1 MRRMTGLLMAVVLV
15 AGVSAALAQDAPARV
30 IVNDRGVTSSIAG
43 PGAPAQTIGL
53 NRLDHP
59 LDLDT
64 GKMIYG
70 LRYGVC
76 EDPKDPRAAVVGEGY
91 IGMQKPSS
99 ANWYHGGFFD
109 LEING
114 KSIGKVMA
122 HSVTARSVADRGFA
136 DFVFDTPMAVV
147 RIRFVAQAGG
157 DCLYAQAL
165 LEPKEEIRSVRLLT
179 RCYPSAFVNNSDRH
193 VLTPTRDLG
202 QGEKAELDVATEWWT
217 LYYDSVYDA
226 GYHGPTHT
234 GAGPCSMLWQS
245 SEVEKVSF
253 TVGAYG
259 IDTNFTLKPMLRDFR
274 FVFFDYTGT
283 KNADAMAS
291 LRARS
296 GDLLKELAT
305 FQFTDPSLAT
315 WDFAEKQAELRK
327 MLAAVPE
334 EKATAAQYEEW
345 SKRLTEQLKLIQT
358 SGAGSIM
365 AEAEATKTI
374 SEWENGLPDL
384 KLKALLGEI

>member
-1 MRRMTGLLMAVVLV
+1 
-15 AGVSAALAQDAPARV
+15 
-30 IVNDRGVTSSIAG
+30 
-43 PGAPAQTIGL
+43 
-53 NRLDHP
+53 
-59 LDLDT
+59 
-64 GKMIYG
+64 
-70 LRYGVC
+70 
-76 EDPKDPRAAVVGEGY
+76 
-91 IGMQKPSS
+91 
-99 ANWYHGGFFD
+99 
-109 LEING
+109 
-114 KSIGKVMA
+114 
-122 HSVTARSVADRGFA
+122 
-136 DFVFDTPMAVV
+136 
-147 RIRFVAQAGG
+147 
-157 DCLYAQAL
+157 
-165 LEPKEEIRSVRLLT
+165 
-179 RCYPSAFVNNSDRH
+179 
-193 VLTPTRDLG
+193 
-202 QGEKAELDVATEWWT
+202 
-217 LYYDSVYDA
+217 
-226 GYHGPTHT
+226 
-234 GAGPCSMLWQS
+234 MLWQS

-253 TVGAYG
+253 TVGGYG